1 MLNYEVTKSLANE
14 RRHELTQHA
23 VVARLARRVRRNRRQ
38 TGRDDDSSHSYIV
51 LPSSTAAGSGHAIA
65 A

>member
-1 MLNYEVTKSLANE
+1 MLNYEVTNSLANE

-23 VVARLARRVRRNRRQ
+23 AVTRLARRVRRNRRQ
-38 TGRDDDSSHSYIV
+38 NGRDDDSSHSYIV
-51 LPSSTAAGSGHAIA
+51 LPAPTAAGSGHAIA